1 MKSLTIL
8 GSTGTI
14 GTQALDVVKN
24 NDWKIVGLTANSSV
38 DALAKQAIEFKPQA
52 VAIADSTKEKELKDA
67 LFGTGISVFS
77 GEEGVCKVAA
87 MQNADT
93 VLNSIV
99 GIAGLR
105 PTAAS
110 ICKGRR
116 IALANKETLV
126 TGGEI
131 IMKMISDN
139 GVELLPV
146 DSEHSAI
153 FQSLV
158 GSNHGEI
165 KKILLTASG
174 GPFYGKTIDELRNVT
189 PAQALKHPNWSMG
202 RKITIDS
209 ATMMNKGLEVIEAVH
224 LFGVSADDIE
234 VVVHRQSILHSA
246 VEFEDKSVIGQMG
259 VPDMRIPIAFAM
271 SYPNRLP
278 NPREGVDWF
287 GKAANL
293 TFHKPDPEVFKCIK
307 IAYDSSEAGG
317 TYPVV
322 MNAANEVLVDLFL
335 QKKIRFIDI
344 QNNLER
350 ILDEHK
356 PSYNLDL
363 EGILEA
369 DRKARIDTYNLAC
382 K

>member
-14 GTQALDVVKN
+14 GTQALDVVRN
-24 NDWKIVGLTANSSV
+24 NGWKVAGLTANSSV
-38 DALAKQAIEFKPQA
+38 DTLAKQAIEFKPQS
-52 VAIADSTKEKELKDA
+52 VAIADTSKENELKNA
-67 LFGTGISVFS
+67 LFGTGIEVYS
-77 GEEGVCKVAA
+77 GEEGVCKVAS

-105 PTAAS
+105 PTVAS

-174 GPFYGKTIDELRNVT
+174 GPFFGKSRDELINVT
-189 PAQALKHPNWSMG
+189 PAAALKHPNWSMG

-209 ATMMNKGLEVIEAVH
+209 ATMMNKGFEVIEAAH
-224 LFGVSADDIE
+224 LFGV
-234 VVVHRQSILHSA
+234 VVL
-246 VEFEDKSVIGQMG
+246 
-259 VPDMRIPIAFAM
+259 
-271 SYPNRLP
+271 
-278 NPREGVDWF
+278 
-287 GKAANL
+287 
-293 TFHKPDPEVFKCIK
+293 
-307 IAYDSSEAGG
+307 
-317 TYPVV
+317 
-322 MNAANEVLVDLFL
+322 
-335 QKKIRFIDI
+335 
-344 QNNLER
+344 
-350 ILDEHK
+350 
-356 PSYNLDL
+356 
-363 EGILEA
+363 
-369 DRKARIDTYNLAC
+369 
-382 K
+382 

>member
-1 MKSLTIL
+1 MKSLTVL

-14 GTQALDVVKN
+14 GTQALDVVKK

-38 DALAKQAIEFKPQA
+38 DALTKQAKEFKPQA
-52 VAIADSTKEKELKDA
+52 VAIANSTKEKELKDA

-105 PTAAS
+105 PTVAS

-131 IMKMISDN
+131 IIKMISDN

-246 VEFEDKSVIGQMG
+246 VEFIDGAVIAQLGT
-259 VPDMRIPIAFAM
+259 PDMKLPIQYALT
-271 SYPNRLP
+271 YPDRVVSNEKKL
-278 NPREGVDWF
+278 NLFEI
-287 GKAANL
+287 GKL
-293 TFHKPDPEVFKCIK
+293 TFEKPDLETFSCLATCVDAIK
-307 IAYDSSEAGG
+307 TGG
-317 TYPVV
+317 LKPVAV
-322 MNAANEVLVDLFL
+322 NGANEAAVDLFL
-335 QKKIRFIDI
+335 NEKISFLQIGELVRKAMDNQKEVASF
-344 QNNLER
+344 NLE
-350 ILDEHK
+350 DVF
-356 PSYNLDL
+356 N
-363 EGILEA
+363 A
-369 DRKARIDTYNLAC
+369 DKSAREFVYSQI
-382 K
+382 

>member
-67 LFGTGISVFS
+67 LFGTGIAVFS

-105 PTAAS
+105 PTVAS

-174 GPFYGKTIDELRNVT
+174 GPFYGKTVDELRNVT

-246 VEFEDKSVIGQMG
+246 VEFIDGAVIAQLGT
-259 VPDMRIPIAFAM
+259 PDMKLPIQYALT
-271 SYPNRLP
+271 YPDRVVSNEKKL
-278 NPREGVDWF
+278 NLFEI
-287 GKAANL
+287 GKL
-293 TFHKPDPEVFKCIK
+293 TFEKPDLETFSCLANCVDAIK
-307 IAYDSSEAGG
+307 TGG
-317 TYPVV
+317 LKPVAV
-322 MNAANEVLVDLFL
+322 NGANEAAVDLFL
-335 QKKIRFIDI
+335 NEKISFLQIGELVRKAMDNQKEVASF
-344 QNNLER
+344 NLE
-350 ILDEHK
+350 DVF
-356 PSYNLDL
+356 N
-363 EGILEA
+363 A
-369 DRKARIDTYNLAC
+369 DKSAREFVYSQI
-382 K
+382 

>member
-38 DALAKQAIEFKPQA
+38 DALTKQAKEFKPQA

-105 PTAAS
+105 PTVAS

-174 GPFYGKTIDELRNVT
+174 GPFYGKNVDELRKVT

-246 VEFEDKSVIGQMG
+246 VEFIDGAVIAQLGT
-259 VPDMRIPIAFAM
+259 PDMKLPIQYALT
-271 SYPNRLP
+271 YPDRVVSNEKKL
-278 NPREGVDWF
+278 NLFEI
-287 GKAANL
+287 GKL
-293 TFHKPDPEVFKCIK
+293 TFEKPDLETFSCLATCIDAIK
-307 IAYDSSEAGG
+307 TGG
-317 TYPVV
+317 LKPVAV
-322 MNAANEVLVDLFL
+322 NGANEAAVDLFL
-335 QKKIRFIDI
+335 NEKISFLQIGELVRKAMNNQKEVASF
-344 QNNLER
+344 NLE
-350 ILDEHK
+350 DVF
-356 PSYNLDL
+356 N
-363 EGILEA
+363 A
-369 DRKARIDTYNLAC
+369 DKSAREFVYSQI
-382 K
+382 

>member
-14 GTQALDVVKN
+14 GTQALDVVRN
-24 NDWKIVGLTANSSV
+24 NEWKIAGLTANSSV
-38 DALAKQAIEFKPQA
+38 ETLAKQAIEFKPEA
-52 VAIADSTKEKELKDA
+52 VAIADSSKENELKNA
-67 LFGTGISVFS
+67 LFGTGIEVFS
-77 GEEGVCKVAA
+77 GEEGVCKVAS
-87 MQNADT
+87 MQKADT

-99 GIAGLR
+99 GIAGLK
-105 PTAAS
+105 PTVAS

-139 GVELLPV
+139 DVELLPV

-174 GPFYGKTIDELRNVT
+174 GPFFGKTRNELIDVT
-189 PAQALKHPNWSMG
+189 PVAALKHPNWSMG

-224 LFGVSADDIE
+224 LFGVKPDNIE
-234 VVVHRQSILHSA
+234 VVIHRQSILHSA
-246 VEFEDKSVIGQMG
+246 VEFVDGAVIAQLGT
-259 VPDMRIPIAFAM
+259 PDMKLPIQYALT
-271 SYPNRLP
+271 YPERVVSNEKKLNLFEIR
-278 NPREGVDWF
+278 
-287 GKAANL
+287 NL
-293 TFHKPDPEVFKCIK
+293 TFEKPDLETFSCLSTCIDAIK
-307 IAYDSSEAGG
+307 IGG
-317 TYPVV
+317 LKPVAV
-322 MNAANEVLVDLFL
+322 NGANEAAVELFL
-335 QKKIRFIDI
+335 NEKIGFLQIGELVKKAMDNQKDVSNFELDDI
-344 QNNLER
+344 FA
-350 ILDEHK
+350 
-356 PSYNLDL
+356 
-363 EGILEA
+363 A
-369 DRKARIDTYNLAC
+369 DKSAREFVYSQI
-382 K
+382 